1 MNKVLVYVYVP
12 FIEQEYNLL
21 IPINRKIGL
30 IKKII
35 GNSIIELSDGNY
47 QIDSYFYL
55 YNKVT
60 NRVYNDDLYVI
71 DTDIRNGTKLMLI

>member
-12 FIEQEYNLL
+12 LIEQEYNLF

-35 GNSIIELSDGNY
+35 ANSIIELSDNNY
-47 QIDSYFYL
+47 EVEYSYNL
-55 YNKVT
+55 YN
-60 NRVYNDDLYVI
+60 DSSYVI
-71 DTDIRNGTKLMLI
+71 DTDIRNGSKLILL

>member
-12 FIEQEYNLL
+12 RIEKTYNLF

-30 IKKII
+30 VKKIMCNAI
-35 GNSIIELSDGNY
+35 IDLSEGNFSVDEKY
-47 QIDSYFYL
+47 YL

-60 NRVYNDDLYVI
+60 SIPYDDEAFVI
-71 DTDIRNGTKLMLI
+71 NTDIRNGSKLILL

>member
-12 FIEQEYNLL
+12 LIEQEYNLF

-35 GNSIIELSDGNY
+35 VNSIIELSDANY
-47 QIDSYFYL
+47 KIDTTFDL
-55 YNKVT
+55 YNKIT
-60 NRVYNDDLYVI
+60 NRVYDDDAYVI
-71 DTDIRNGTKLMLI
+71 NTDIRNGTKLILL